1 MGTTFG
7 EPFFYLVY
15 TLLMHELRFFYDK
28 KDASFVDLPPP
39 VDPHAASDP
48 PHNCTG
54 CAQREEKE
62 ILAEGRI
69 IRRIGSVTGVAV
81 HGATFHAGDFVLLRA
96 EQGPARIAQIIGL
109 LSGSPVW
116 IRVQL
121 LGRMSDLENLLPG
134 DELKD
139 EVRFST
145 LDQSGTQTSHF
156 LFFLASFILYG

>member
-1 MGTTFG
+1 M
-7 EPFFYLVY
+7 
-15 TLLMHELRFFYDK
+15 
-28 KDASFVDLPPP
+28 DLPPP
-39 VDPHAASDP
+39 VDSHAASDP
-48 PHNCTG
+48 PHNCTS

-62 ILAEGRI
+62 IQTEDRI
-69 IRRIGSVTGVAV
+69 IRRTGSVTGVAI

-121 LGRMSDLENLLPG
+121 LGRVSDLADLLPA

-139 EVRFST
+139 EVRFI
-145 LDQSGTQTSHF
+145 LVPLHLTSPVRKHF
-156 LFFLASFILYG
+156 SFHLFVG